1 MARNAHSV
9 LLGQRRHGD
18 VDVNDDSNVND
29 EGSVDD
35 NGNDADDD
43 DDDDDPLSYCI
54 QIQISLQ
61 KEV

>member
-43 DDDDDPLSYCI
+43 DPLSYCI